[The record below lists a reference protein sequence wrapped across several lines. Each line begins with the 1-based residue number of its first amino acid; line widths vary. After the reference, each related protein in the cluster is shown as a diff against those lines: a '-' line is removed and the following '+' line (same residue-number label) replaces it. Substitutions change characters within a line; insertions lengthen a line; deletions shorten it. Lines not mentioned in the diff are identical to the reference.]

1 MTALLSP
8 PALDPRRSR
17 ASDPAGAD
25 RQNLGLLVRL
35 RWVAILGQAATVLFA
50 ETILAIPL
58 PLAAMLAVILCLILI
73 NLLAHWRV
81 RQPQEIAPRRLV
93 IEIWADV
100 LALTVLLYLSGG
112 ASNPF
117 LGLFVL
123 QDIVALLI
131 LPVRAAAATFGLTL
145 ACGFLLLG
153 FGEPLA
159 LPGWAEGVPGFGNPY
174 LLGSYLSFAL
184 SGGLTLWFM
193 LGVRRNLARRDRQ
206 LAEARRQIEEEALLI
221 RMGLMASS
229 AAHDLGTPLTNLAV
243 ILDDW
248 QDLGLPDAAEL
259 DRQVQLMQEAV
270 ATCRE
275 TISGLLRQSGQ
286 ARLEEGRG
294 EEALVFVTD
303 VVRAWERRNRGMTIE
318 IQDGR
323 ARSSRILADVLLAR
337 ALGNLLDNA
346 REAGARRMVIRLAGH
361 PARVTLA
368 LCDDGPGFP
377 AALLAAGP
385 VPGQSGNPEPG
396 RGLGLILVQSVVRR
410 LGGSVAFLAAETG
423 GAEVRI
429 DLPALLRPDAPLPD
443 APAAPG

>member
-1 MTALLSP
+1 METGTDQGLRLAL
-8 PALDPRRSR
+8 PAE
-17 ASDPAGAD
+17 AGGAN

-35 RWVAILGQAATVLFA
+35 RWVAILGQAGTVIFTEAVLGIA
-50 ETILAIPL
+50 L
-58 PLAAMLAVILCLILI
+58 PHLTMLAVITGLAAI
-73 NLLAHWRV
+73 NLMAQWRS
-81 RQPQEIAPRRLV
+81 RQPAEVPIQRLV
-93 IEIWADV
+93 GEVWADV
-100 LALTVLLYLSGG
+100 LALAFLLYLSGG

-131 LPVRAAAATFGLTL
+131 LPLGMAAATFGLTL
-145 ACGFLLLG
+145 VAGFFLLG

-159 LPGWAEGVPGFGNPY
+159 LPGWAEGVPGFANPY
-174 LLGSYLSFAL
+174 LVGAYLSFAL

-193 LGVRRNLARRDRQ
+193 LGVRRNLARREAQ
-206 LAEARRQIEEEALLI
+206 LAAARRQIEEEALLI
-221 RMGLMASS
+221 RMGLMAST

-248 QDLGLPDAAEL
+248 QDLGLPDDAEL
-259 DRQVQLMQEAV
+259 DRQVTLMQEAV

-275 TISGLLRQSGQ
+275 TISGLLRQAGQ

-294 EEALVFVTD
+294 EDAAAFVTE
-303 VVRAWERRNRGMTIE
+303 VARAWGRRNPSVTVTVEDKRT
-318 IQDGR
+318 R
-323 ARSSRILADVLLAR
+323 ASRLLADVLLAR

-346 REAGARRMVIRLAGH
+346 REAGAGRVTVRVSGH
-361 PARVTLA
+361 PARIGLA
-368 LCDDGPGFP
+368 ISDDGPGFP

-385 VPGQSGNPEPG
+385 VAGRSGNPEPG

-410 LGGSVAFLAAETG
+410 LGGEVSFARAEGG

-429 DLPALLRPDAPLPD
+429 DLPAVIR
-443 APAAPG
+443 G